1 MNNVIV
7 RKAISEDAQQIAEVH
22 VLTWQC
28 AYKGQ
33 IPDSYLKSLS
43 IEKRT
48 EGWSKQL
55 KYSKKGI
62 HTLVVEVDG
71 KVVGW
76 CTAGI
81 GRDED
86 FDPEIGEL
94 YAIYIH
100 PNFIGKGLGSKLM
113 ESALNQLRKDGY
125 KKATLWVLNTNEKT
139 RKWYE
144 NKGWKIEGKTKVD
157 IRDNFELHET
167 RYIIDL

>member
-1 MNNVIV
+1 MNILV
-7 RKAISEDAQQIAEVH
+7 RLAQVEDAAQIAEVH

-28 AYKGQ
+28 VYKGQ

-48 EGWSKQL
+48 KGWIEQL
-55 KYSKKGI
+55 NNPKKGI

-71 KVVGW
+71 RVVGW
-76 CTAGI
+76 STAGI

-86 FDPEIGEL
+86 FNPEIGEL

-113 ESALNQLRKDGY
+113 EAALNQLRKDSY
-125 KKATLWVLNTNEKT
+125 KKATLWVLDTNERT

-144 NKGWKIEGKTKVD
+144 SKDWGIEGKTKVD
-157 IRDNFELHET
+157 VRDGFELHET
-167 RYIIDL
+167 RYIINL